1 MKRIS
6 DDMVTDGNEISFYLS
21 PLMRYFTEILLKNL
35 LRYFERKRKEVN
47 IEVIIIVS
55 ISLFLRV
62 RNCTDKSNE

>member
-21 PLMRYFTEILLKNL
+21 SLMSYFTEILQKNL
-35 LRYFERKRKEVN
+35 LRSFERKRKEVN
-47 IEVIIIVS
+47 IEVIIIVR

>member
-21 PLMRYFTEILLKNL
+21 PLMSYFTEILQKNL
-35 LRYFERKRKEVN
+35 LRSFKRKRKEVN
-47 IEVIIIVS
+47 IEVI